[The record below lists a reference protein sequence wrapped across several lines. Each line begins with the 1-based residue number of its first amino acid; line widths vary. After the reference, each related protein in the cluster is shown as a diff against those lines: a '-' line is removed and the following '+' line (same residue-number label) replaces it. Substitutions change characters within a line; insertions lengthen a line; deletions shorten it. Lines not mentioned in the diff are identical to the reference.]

1 MEKLTIKQWRV
12 VRGYSQKQFAELIG
26 VSTNTYA
33 SKENGKRDWKIEEMK
48 KICKHLEISIEN
60 QLIF

>member
-12 VRGYSQKQFAELIG
+12 VKGYSQKQFAELIG

-48 KICKHLEISIEN
+48 KICKHLEISIEH